1 MCIEEK
7 KLMVCKGQEPVRSK
21 IVIHNKITE
30 QVNSFDYLGNLVS
43 HEKEV
48 DNDNKLNNYLKIT
61 AIINCMFRP

>member
-30 QVNSFDYLGNLVS
+30 QVNSFNYLRNLIS
-43 HEKEV
+43 YKKEM
-48 DNDNKLNNYLKIT
+48 DIDNKLNNLLTYS
-61 AIINCMFRP
+61 MEQGPS